1 MAGGPGSS
9 GSPGAPTGNAG
20 GPGGAGGLS
29 GGGGGGAGLGGAVF
43 VRQGATLTVVDGTL
57 SGGVVAGG
65 SGASNGLTTA
75 GNGQGIG
82 SGIFLAGPVS
92 YAVSGS
98 NTVNLA
104 DSLGGGTDPQIS
116 GGLTK
121 NGTGTLVLA
130 AANTYVGG
138 TVINDGTLGL
148 GHDNA
153 IPAGTTIT
161 IHGGGIR
168 AVGAQ
173 RILTHPLVV
182 DGSFVLRRSTILQGP
197 DSMGNNVT
205 VVSSNPDGPSG
216 GAFYTFSGVI
226 SGPYSITFAEGQNP
240 IGSIRLRGQ
249 NTYTGHTRLA
259 GGRVVLLG
267 SDSILQDTTSVIFQ
281 GSTGVLELSGGT
293 ETVGGLYFGTTPQ
306 MAGTWG
312 ATGSGATYIDDV
324 HFAGSGMLNVTTS
337 PTFASWLTD
346 KGLSVVTE
354 GFEVDSNGNGIPN
367 GLEFVL
373 GGEPAIAGVTPPLPT
388 VQLDGNNIVF
398 TFKRA
403 DIAASL
409 NPVVEFQTGLGGSW
423 STAVN
428 GTNATIQ
435 VSNGTPMDTVTVT
448 VTIPRSGASRMFAR
462 LKVTQ

>member
-1 MAGGPGSS
+1 
-9 GSPGAPTGNAG
+9 
-20 GPGGAGGLS
+20 
-29 GGGGGGAGLGGAVF
+29 
-43 VRQGATLTVVDGTL
+43 
-57 SGGVVAGG
+57 
-65 SGASNGLTTA
+65 
-75 GNGQGIG
+75 
-82 SGIFLAGPVS
+82 
-92 YAVSGS
+92 
-98 NTVNLA
+98 
-104 DSLGGGTDPQIS
+104 
-116 GGLTK
+116 
-121 NGTGTLVLA
+121 
-130 AANTYVGG
+130 
-138 TVINDGTLGL
+138 
-148 GHDNA
+148 
-153 IPAGTTIT
+153 
-161 IHGGGIR
+161 
-168 AVGAQ
+168 
-173 RILTHPLVV
+173 
-182 DGSFVLRRSTILQGP
+182 
-197 DSMGNNVT
+197 
-205 VVSSNPDGPSG
+205 
-216 GAFYTFSGVI
+216 VI

-267 SDSILQDTTSVIFQ
+267 SDSILPDATSVIFQ

-324 HFAGSGMLNVTTS
+324 HFAGTGMLNVTTS

-388 VQLDGNNIVF
+388 VLLDGNNIVF

-423 STAVN
+423 TTAVN

-448 VTIPRSGASRMFAR
+448 IPRSGASRMFAR